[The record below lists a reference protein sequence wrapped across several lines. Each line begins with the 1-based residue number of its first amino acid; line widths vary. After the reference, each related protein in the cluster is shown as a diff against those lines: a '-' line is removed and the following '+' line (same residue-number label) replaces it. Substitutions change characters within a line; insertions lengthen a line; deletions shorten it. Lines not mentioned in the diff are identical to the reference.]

1 MTQRLIMVIAGTYW
15 QIPILKKIRQ
25 MGHRSLVVNLYEDS
39 PAFAYADYH
48 EVGDI
53 LDKENCLA
61 IAKKYAVDA
70 VLSEECDIA
79 MPTVAYIAEQL
90 HLPALSRDMAELY
103 TNKYRMR
110 TFGEEHHLATPR
122 YRMCHSVDE
131 VRQFAAQLGKPV
143 IIKPLDANSSRGV
156 FVVDK
161 DTPQLETLFDEA
173 LSYSKIEKAV
183 LAEQYINGT
192 EFTVDGIVL
201 PDGHHSLAISEKKHY
216 AHNRNIAYE
225 LFFSHYN
232 ERFDYDL
239 LRATNDRFVNLSGLT
254 AGCLT
259 HAEYKYE
266 DGVFY
271 LIEIAARGGGNLI
284 SSHIVPIMSGV
295 DNYRCLLNTCTGA
308 ADDTAVPT
316 EGINRERCAVLYFF
330 DTPGRGGV
338 VSRIEGEDFLKSSDN
353 VIAYKLNFA
362 VGDRIEKAAN
372 DSKRIGFYV
381 AYAESRDRLLSLMET
396 INQKI
401 KISYEE
407 ENH

>member
-1 MTQRLIMVIAGTYW
+1 M
-15 QIPILKKIRQ
+15 
-25 MGHRSLVVNLYEDS
+25 
-39 PAFAYADYH
+39 
-48 EVGDI
+48 
-53 LDKENCLA
+53 
-61 IAKKYAVDA
+61 
-70 VLSEECDIA
+70 
-79 MPTVAYIAEQL
+79 
-90 HLPALSRDMAELY
+90 
-103 TNKYRMR
+103 
-110 TFGEEHHLATPR
+110 
-122 YRMCHSVDE
+122 
-131 VRQFAAQLGKPV
+131 
-143 IIKPLDANSSRGV
+143 
-156 FVVDK
+156 
-161 DTPQLETLFDEA
+161 
-173 LSYSKIEKAV
+173 
-183 LAEQYINGT
+183 
-192 EFTVDGIVL
+192 
-201 PDGHHSLAISEKKHY
+201 
-216 AHNRNIAYE
+216 
-225 LFFSHYN
+225 
-232 ERFDYDL
+232 

-381 AYAESRDRLLSLMET
+381 AYAESRDHLLSLMET